1 MAYSLVIPKEFV
13 SSMYKLREAGFIK
26 SIRHF
31 MLIAVEEKLDRYKEQ
46 LQQIEEKMSE
56 QNQHSKK

>member
-46 LQQIEEKMSE
+46 LQQIEENE
-56 QNQHSKK
+56 